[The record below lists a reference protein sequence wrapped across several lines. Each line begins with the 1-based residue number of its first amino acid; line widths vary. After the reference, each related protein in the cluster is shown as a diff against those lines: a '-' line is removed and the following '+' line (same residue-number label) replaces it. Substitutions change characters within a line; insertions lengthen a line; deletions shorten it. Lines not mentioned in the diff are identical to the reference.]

1 MNKRKERSEGVEV
14 SCHEQLLGNNFDVY
28 GFGDKR
34 RNLNEYYNGRQLLG
48 FIGDVREKEN
58 STLSSSASLG
68 AGSEIVQV
76 EARAGVGA
84 RTEPVLQPGTVSGTE
99 VEERRLRALETTEE
113 QQSYGQLVQKY
124 ENLQNSHATLQKVV
138 KSLLD
143 KLSQLNE
150 LCSQKDRELSEYK
163 VQLKKLVDANE
174 TLNMYIQSSH
184 SSIMSNSMINKF
196 GSDIY

>member
-14 SCHEQLLGNNFDVY
+14 SCHEQLMGGNFDIY

-48 FIGDVREKEN
+48 FVGDICEKEN
-58 STLSSSASLG
+58 SALASTASLG
-68 AGSEIVQV
+68 TGNEII
-76 EARAGVGA
+76 EAGVGSE
-84 RTEPVLQPGTVSGTE
+84 TEIGTRTVSGQGM
-99 VEERRLRALETTEE
+99 EERRLQDLESTEE
-113 QQSYGQLVQKY
+113 QQSYGQLVKKY
-124 ENLQNSHATLQKVV
+124 ESLQNSHTTLQKVV

>member
-1 MNKRKERSEGVEV
+1 MNKRKERPEGIEV
-14 SCHEQLLGNNFDVY
+14 PCHEQLVGNNFDIY

-34 RNLNEYYNGRQLLG
+34 RNLNDYYNGRQLLG
-48 FIGDVREKEN
+48 FIGDICEKEN
-58 STLSSSASLG
+58 STLSSG
-68 AGSEIVQV
+68 RGEIP
-76 EARAGVGA
+76 
-84 RTEPVLQPGTVSGTE
+84 RTETETETGAEPGLVTGVVSETVERGGLAVLDT
-99 VEERRLRALETTEE
+99 AEE
-113 QQSYGQLVQKY
+113 QQNYGQLVQKY

-184 SSIMSNSMINKF
+184 SSLMSNSMINKF